1 MITQSGSKLCH
12 ESQLSPAKRSRNM
25 TNPSEKVLIKGL
37 TKDGKKFRPSDWAER
52 LTGAV
57 ATFGRG
63 RRIIFHPNVR
73 MVTVEGGI
81 ACVEIDAEL
90 EQSDPMLF
98 GFLMKFGEGNNLQI
112 IRDTA
117 RAA

>member
-1 MITQSGSKLCH
+1 MNTHSGSKLCS
-12 ESQLSPAKRSRNM
+12 ESHHSTATRSLNM
-25 TNPSEKVLIKGL
+25 TNSSDKVLIKGL

-73 MVTVEGGI
+73 MVTMEGVS
-81 ACVEIDAEL
+81 CVEIDAEL
-90 EQSDPMLF
+90 EHSDPMLF

-112 IRDTA
+112 SRDSI
-117 RAA
+117 RAAS

>member
-1 MITQSGSKLCH
+1 MNTHSGSKLC
-12 ESQLSPAKRSRNM
+12 QPRLSTATRSLKM
-25 TNPSEKVLIKGL
+25 TNPADKILIKGL

-73 MVTVEGGI
+73 MVTI
-81 ACVEIDAEL
+81 DSICCVEIDVEL
-90 EQSDPMLF
+90 ENSDPLLF

-112 IRDTA
+112 SREPIYATS
-117 RAA
+117 

>member
-1 MITQSGSKLCH
+1 MMTHSGSKLCG
-12 ESQLSPAKRSRNM
+12 ESHPATRSLTM
-25 TNPSEKVLIKGL
+25 TNSSDKILIKGL
-37 TKDGKKFRPSDWAER
+37 TKDGNKFRPSDWAER

-73 MVTVEGGI
+73 MVTMEGGI

-90 EQSDPMLF
+90 EQNDPMLF

-112 IRDTA
+112 TRDTIHA
-117 RAA
+117 VS

>member
-1 MITQSGSKLCH
+1 
-12 ESQLSPAKRSRNM
+12 M
-25 TNPSEKVLIKGL
+25 TTSADKILIKGL

-57 ATFGRG
+57 ATVGRG
-63 RRIIFHPNVR
+63 RRIVFHPNVR
-73 MVTVEGGI
+73 MITMEGVS
-81 ACVEIDAEL
+81 CVEIDAEL
-90 EQSDPMLF
+90 ESSDPMLF

-112 IRDTA
+112 SRDTA